1 MMPVSTRRE
10 MPWFFNPR
18 FITAGVLLPAYLLI
32 WFIAN
37 VLEVRLSTAKGFFF
51 FQGEAF
57 LLGLAGLLALI
68 YGTFLPVN
76 VFAIVNPRR
85 LGLVPPLWFVQ
96 MVGGAALV
104 GYAYWFRELLA
115 NPEMLLNALSG
126 GGAISYE
133 LRGNLE
139 RSAGLASLATLGL
152 AYFALLA
159 HRVWVVRL
167 GPLSVPM
174 KLFTGLLF
182 FLTVFRAFAWSER
195 LALFEA
201 LLVVAIFWVG
211 FSDRASRGWLG
222 RIRPMLPVIAV
233 VIVVVF
239 FGVAEYF
246 RSWSSFYAKTESNFW
261 AFIVQRLINYYAQ
274 ALNTGAGLVTMLD
287 WPSYQFGYLLEWM
300 QKFPILMGPI
310 MRYLTELQPNY
321 FLERFGDPEFNN
333 PSGIFSVLYDV
344 GLGPAIAVFALTG
357 LLAQSAFRAFQDRDN
372 VFGLFY
378 PVFFMAL
385 VEMFRYWYLGNS
397 RTFLF
402 VIALVL
408 GVMLAQPIRKPQPS
422 GLATI
427 GYA

>member
-1 MMPVSTRRE
+1 MTPVSTRRE

-32 WFIAN
+32 WFVAN
-37 VLEVRLSTAKGFFF
+37 VLDVRLSTAKGFFF

-57 LLGLAGLLALI
+57 LLGLAAMLALV
-68 YGTFLPVN
+68 YGTLLPVN

-85 LGLVPPLWFVQ
+85 RGLVPPLWFIQ
-96 MVGGAALV
+96 LIGIGALI

-115 NPEMLLNALSG
+115 NPDVLLNALQG
-126 GGAISYE
+126 GGAFSFE
-133 LRGNLE
+133 LRSNVE
-139 RSAGLASLATLGL
+139 RSAGLASLATLSL
-152 AYFALLA
+152 AYFALIS
-159 HRVWVVRL
+159 HRVWVIRP

-174 KLFTGLLF
+174 KLFSVLIF
-182 FLTVFRAFAWSER
+182 VLTVFRAFAWSER
-195 LALFEA
+195 LALFEV
-201 LLVVAIFWVG
+201 LLVIAIFWAG
-211 FSDRASRGWLG
+211 YSDRASRGWIG
-222 RIRPMLPVIAV
+222 RIRPILPVIAV
-233 VIVVVF
+233 AIVVVV

-246 RSWSSFYAKTESNFW
+246 RSWSSFYAKTESDYW
-261 AFIVQRLINYYAQ
+261 AFIGQRLINYYAQ

-287 WPSYQFGYLLEWM
+287 WPSYQFGYLLEWLA
-300 QKFPILMGPI
+300 KFPVLLGPI
-310 MRYLTELQPNY
+310 MRYLTDLQPNF

-344 GLGPAIAVFALTG
+344 GLGPAIAIFALTG
-357 LLAQSAFRAFQDRDN
+357 LLAQSAYRAFQDRDN
-372 VFGLFY
+372 IFSLFY

-402 VIALVL
+402 VIALGL
-408 GVMLAQPIRKPQPS
+408 GVMLAQPIRKPQAS
-422 GLATI
+422 GLGTV